1 MNRRNFIKLSGLTGG
16 GLVLSTFLPGNS
28 LLASEPAGVWEPNLF
43 IRIRPDNTV
52 TLVSTQYEIGQGTTT
67 ALAQVLADELGA
79 NWKELVIHQAEGNVT
94 KYGMWAGTGG
104 SYGLSSNW
112 TPLRKA
118 AAATRHVLIK
128 AASEQ
133 WKVPASTCYTEDSHV
148 VHKDSGRQLSFG
160 ALSSQAAA
168 LTLPEDPELK
178 PRNEYKLIGR
188 SLSGP
193 KQEKI
198 VKGTNPYS
206 LDHEVPGMVYAQI
219 ERVPVFGGRV
229 KSFDDTEAR
238 KVKGVL
244 DVYSYE
250 GNARS
255 EENGYWGGL
264 RAGVVV
270 VATSTWAAIKG
281 RKKLQVQW
289 DLGDNQSRSC
299 TDVAKELEAKI
310 AVTTKRTFEKGK
322 PDSYLK
328 AEGAAPMERSYL
340 NGYQV
345 NACMEPLNA
354 IAAVHGDKVE
364 IWLGTQ
370 APGIDQARIAKLLEI
385 PEDNVMVNALPA
397 GGGFGR
403 RFFTDYTEEAV
414 LVSRKIK
421 KPVKLMWTREDT
433 IRTNRYHDQYIQH
446 WTGLLDENNQIV
458 AADYKGHL
466 AGIGAFRALTYSIP
480 NMGMASVRPD
490 KYLNGHVSWRSVAA
504 HQWILGLESFMDE
517 MAFQAKQDPLEFRLN
532 HLVDDDITEQ
542 KTDYTTENLY
552 PARLKGC
559 LHLAA
564 DKADWS
570 KKSKKHSGKGI
581 AGASYN
587 ASYCA
592 IVADISVRKGKLS
605 INKITAAIDCGL
617 AVNPSQV
624 RAQVE
629 GGIVWALSALHAEIT
644 IKNGLTDQSNFHN
657 YRVPRMNNTPPIE
670 VHIVESDYV
679 PTGAG
684 EPSVPITAP
693 AILNAIF
700 AATGKRLRRIP
711 IDSKALS

>member
-28 LLASEPAGVWEPNLF
+28 LLASDSAGVWEPNLF

-79 NWKELVIHQAEGNVT
+79 SWKELIIHQAEGNVT
-94 KYGMWAGTGG
+94 KYGLWAGTGG

-112 TPLRKA
+112 IPLRKA
-118 AAATRHVLIK
+118 AAATRKVLIK
-128 AASEQ
+128 AASEE
-133 WKVPASTCYTEDSHV
+133 WKVLPSTCFTEDSHV
-148 VHKDSGRQLSFG
+148 VHKPTGRKLSFG
-160 ALSSQAAA
+160 SLSSRAAGF
-168 LTLPEDPELK
+168 TLSEDPELK
-178 PRNEYKLIGR
+178 SKSEYKLIGK
-188 SLSGP
+188 SIAGP
-193 KQEKI
+193 KQQKI
-198 VKGTNPYS
+198 VTGTNPYS
-206 LDHEVPGMVYAQI
+206 LDQEVPGMVYAVI

-229 KSFDDTEAR
+229 QSFDDTETR
-238 KVKGVL
+238 KVKGVI
-244 DVYSYE
+244 DVYSHD

-255 EENGYWGGL
+255 EENGYWGGV

-270 VATSTWAAIKG
+270 VATSTWAAVKG
-281 RKKLQVQW
+281 RKKLKVEW
-289 DLGDNQSRSC
+289 DLGDNQNRSC
-299 TDVAKELEAKI
+299 TDVARELEAKME
-310 AVTTKRTFEKGK
+310 VPKKRTFEKGN

-328 AEGAAPMERSYL
+328 AEGATPIVHSYL

-354 IAAVHGDKVE
+354 TADVNEDKAEV
-364 IWLGTQ
+364 WLGTQ

-385 PEDNVMVNALPA
+385 PEEQVTIHALPS

-414 LVSRKIK
+414 LVSQKIK

-433 IRTNRYHDQYIQH
+433 IGTNRYHDQYIQH
-446 WTGLLDENNQIV
+446 WTALLDENNRII

-466 AGIGAFRALTYSIP
+466 GGIGAFRALTYSIP
-480 NMGMASVRPD
+480 NMGMTSIRPD

-517 MAFQAKQDPLEFRLN
+517 MAHQAKQDPLEFRLN
-532 HLVDDDITEQ
+532 HLIDADIIEQ
-542 KTDYTTENLY
+542 KTEYTTENLY

-559 LHLAA
+559 LRLAA
-564 DKADWS
+564 DKGDWG
-570 KKSKKHSGKGI
+570 KKSKRHSGKGI

-587 ASYCA
+587 AAYCA
-592 IVADISVRKGKLS
+592 IVADVSLKKGKLT

-624 RAQVE
+624 KAQVE
-629 GGIVWALSALHAEIT
+629 GGIVWALSAMQTEIT
-644 IKNGLTDQSNFHN
+644 IKNGLTDQSNFHD
-657 YRVPRMNNTPPIE
+657 YQVPRMNNTPPIE
-670 VHIVESDYV
+670 VHIVDSDYV

-684 EPSVPITAP
+684 EPSVPVTAP

-711 IDSKALS
+711 IDSEAFT